1 MNSNFKINGYSHCRL
16 YKFKEYS
23 GYISITKLPD
33 PLQITL
39 VSSPE
44 LFCRG
49 KRKIEMIFDECFLD
63 IFYGCA
69 NFAVVGMKNENLS
82 VDMLIGTLECISRSS
97 KCSILSNEIVVKGEI
112 DDRFRPSYDKIV
124 SNITAKFI
132 RDVSKSSV
140 YLASKFIHNWGIDK
154 YSSLYSNV
162 DTDDKDSDMNTG
174 LAIKTFGNDFKAFVV
189 GADVRTHYDLPDI
202 KKIIFNDPA
211 TIVYWVDGSKTVVK
225 TADGETFNKE
235 IGLAMAISK
244 KFMEM
249 HGIAYPRAAFKHLVE
264 NAIDCSQKTAEKKAA
279 KNN

>member
-23 GYISITKLPD
+23 GYVSITKLPD
-33 PLQITL
+33 PLRITL
-39 VSSPE
+39 VSTPE
-44 LFCRG
+44 LFCQG
-49 KRKIEMIFDECFLD
+49 KRKIEMIFEDCFLD

-69 NFAVVGMKNENLS
+69 NFAVVGMRNENLG
-82 VDMLIGTLECISRSS
+82 VDMLIGTLECVSRSS
-97 KCSILSNEIVVKGEI
+97 QCSILSNEIAVKGEI

-124 SNITAKFI
+124 ANITAKFI

-162 DTDDKDSDMNTG
+162 GMDDKDSDMNTE
-174 LAIKTFGNDFKAFVV
+174 LAIKGFGKHFNTICFDTSIKAH
-189 GADVRTHYDLPDI
+189 DIPDI

-225 TADGETFNKE
+225 TADGEKFNKE

-249 HGIAYPRAAFKHLVE
+249 RGKTYPRAAFKYLVE